1 MRKNRWYLKKIN
13 SDNFNLSMVSLD
25 SAYAIEQLIENKNQ
39 QKYKEDLERGIL
51 LLNLLKET
59 AINQISN
66 PNKDDNL
73 LDITVSELAKSVGPI
88 RISELIEKLSQAVNE
103 INSENYSHDD
113 IVFFLKIYDAV
124 NKSSSV
130 LVLTSLIF
138 SQH

>member
-113 IVFFLKIYDAV
+113 IVFFSKNL
-124 NKSSSV
+124 
-130 LVLTSLIF
+130 
-138 SQH
+138 

>member
-130 LVLTSLIF
+130 LVL
-138 SQH
+138 